1 MGKYALF
8 TTARTERTQELPSN
22 ISQAGFPDGA
32 GNIDPYASYKSLF
45 DGSVNAEL
53 VPEYI
58 YYCNAIVKENSPQ
71 WLATPTAL
79 GGANGINICMDLIDS
94 YK

>member
-1 MGKYALF
+1 M
-8 TTARTERTQELPSN
+8 
-22 ISQAGFPDGA
+22 
-32 GNIDPYASYKSLF
+32 
-45 DGSVNAEL
+45 AEL

-79 GGANGINICMDLIDS
+79 GGANGINLCMDLIDS
-94 YK
+94 YKMIDGYDIHHSSANYPTLMPLMQVIR